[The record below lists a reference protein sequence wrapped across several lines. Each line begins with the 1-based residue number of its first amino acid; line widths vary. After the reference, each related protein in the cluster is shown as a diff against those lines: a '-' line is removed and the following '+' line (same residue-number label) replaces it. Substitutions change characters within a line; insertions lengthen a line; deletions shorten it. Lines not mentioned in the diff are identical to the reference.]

1 MRTMGKRTKRDRV
14 WQYALTS
21 TLRKDKRIT
30 PDEVTDITGV
40 SDRVARQTLVNI
52 ADGGWLNRETRSDGS
67 VYYEQPYWLEFHADN
82 YPGDV

>member
-1 MRTMGKRTKRDRV
+1 MGIMGDRTKRDKV

-21 TLRKDKRIT
+21 TLRKGELIT
-30 PDEVTDITGV
+30 PDEVATITGV

-52 ADGGWLNRETRSDGS
+52 AEGGWLNRETRSDGS
-67 VYYEQPYWLEFHADN
+67 VYYEKPYWLEFHPDD